1 MTLNELRKL
10 VNKKAPKRIHAT
22 WSIPRFRV
30 VELNTEYFGDETVF
44 YIKEVEDGL
53 AWLVYQKNRANIA
66 YIALHFD
73 VRKACADFL
82 RILPIPNLRPACA
95 EIEESIK
102 TILDELKTSQCVRN
116 KMSEESGKDTT
127 CSKSTSLY
135 YDASMVGCS
144 NLFR

>member
-1 MTLNELRKL
+1 MFKVKTTILATILGLFMTGVAAFAGND
-10 VNKKAPKRIHAT
+10 VP
-22 WSIPRFRV
+22 
-30 VELNTEYFGDETVF
+30 LNTEHFGDETVF

-102 TILDELKTSQCVRN
+102 TILNELKTGQCFRN
-116 KMSEESGKDTT
+116 KMREESGKDTT
-127 CSKSTSLY
+127 CSQTTSLY
-135 YDASMVGCS
+135 YDASMVGYS
-144 NLFR
+144 NLFG

>member
-1 MTLNELRKL
+1 MTLNELRKYF
-10 VNKKAPKRIHAT
+10 NKKASKRIHAT

-30 VELNTEYFGDETVF
+30 VELDTEYFGDETVF
-44 YIKEVEDGL
+44 YIKEVADGS

-82 RILPIPNLRPACA
+82 RILPIPNLLPAGA

-116 KMSEESGKDTT
+116 KMSERSEEH
-127 CSKSTSLY
+127 TSENEP
-135 YDASMVGCS
+135 MC
-144 NLFR
+144 